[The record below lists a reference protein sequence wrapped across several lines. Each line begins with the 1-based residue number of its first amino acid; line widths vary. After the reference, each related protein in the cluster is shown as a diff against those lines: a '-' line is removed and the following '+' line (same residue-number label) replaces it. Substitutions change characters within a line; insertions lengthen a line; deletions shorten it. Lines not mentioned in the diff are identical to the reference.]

1 MLLLWNQI
9 PEKEN
14 KMIRTYSLKTKQRV
28 INLFKENPNRPT
40 REVME
45 LVKLSKGTVL
55 GIKNRANLC
64 EYTPHLQGIPKLSSY
79 RNVLDK
85 EYKPR
90 VDQHTLSKSR
100 LRAALTVSTNN
111 VIGTRG

>member
-1 MLLLWNQI
+1 MT
-9 PEKEN
+9 
-14 KMIRTYSLKTKQRV
+14 RTYSLKTKQRV

-45 LVKLSKGTVL
+45 LVKLSKGQVL
-55 GIKNRANLC
+55 GIKHRAKLC
-64 EYTPHLQGIPKLSSY
+64 NYTPHLQGIPKLSSY
-79 RNVLDK
+79 RHVIDT

-100 LRAALTVSTNN
+100 LRAALKINLSYLLEKTKSLL
-111 VIGTRG
+111 I

>member
-1 MLLLWNQI
+1 MRLNYD
-9 PEKEN
+9 K
-14 KMIRTYSLKTKQRV
+14 KTKQRV
-28 INLFKENPNRPT
+28 INLFKENPKRPT

-45 LVKLSKGTVL
+45 LVRLTKGQVL
-55 GIKNRANLC
+55 GIKHRAKLC
-64 EYTPHLQGIPKLSSY
+64 NYSPHLQGIPKLSSY

-100 LRAALTVSTNN
+100 LKAALVVSTNN

>member
-1 MLLLWNQI
+1 MRLNYD
-9 PEKEN
+9 K
-14 KMIRTYSLKTKQRV
+14 KTKDKV
-28 INLFKENPNRPT
+28 INLFTENPKRPT

-45 LVKLSKGTVL
+45 LVRLTKGQVL
-55 GIKNRANLC
+55 GIKHRAELC
-64 EYTPHLQGIPKLSSY
+64 TYTPHLQGIPKLSSY
-79 RNVLDK
+79 KHVIDT

-90 VDQHTLSKSR
+90 VDQHELSKSR

>member
-1 MLLLWNQI
+1 MRLNYD
-9 PEKEN
+9 K
-14 KMIRTYSLKTKQRV
+14 KTKQRV

-45 LVKLSKGTVL
+45 LVKLTKGQVL
-55 GIKNRANLC
+55 GIKYRAELC
-64 EYTPHLQGIPKLSSY
+64 NYSPHLQGIPKLSSY

-100 LRAALTVSTNN
+100 LKAALWDKGVNQK
-111 VIGTRG
+111 RFMQK

>member
-1 MLLLWNQI
+1 MRLNYD
-9 PEKEN
+9 K
-14 KMIRTYSLKTKQRV
+14 KTKQKV

-45 LVKLSKGTVL
+45 LVKLSKGQVL
-55 GIKNRANLC
+55 GIKHRANLC

-79 RNVLDK
+79 RHVMDT

-100 LRAALTVSTNN
+100 LKAALKINLSYPLEKTKSLP
-111 VIGTRG
+111 I